1 MKFLMVYWWS
11 NENARAVTE
20 RFMEWKPKG
29 KWKTLYPIST
39 MIGRNRG
46 FQVIEADDLAEVN
59 KDLSAWSDLCTFD
72 CIPIMDS
79 VDAVKT
85 D

>member
-79 VDAVKT
+79 VDAVKI

>member
-1 MKFLMVYWWS
+1 MKFLMVYWGS

-72 CIPIMDS
+72 CIPIMGSVDS
-79 VDAVKT
+79 VKT
-85 D
+85 N

>member
-1 MKFLMVYWWS
+1 MKFLMVYWGS

-72 CIPIMDS
+72 CIPIMGS

-85 D
+85 N